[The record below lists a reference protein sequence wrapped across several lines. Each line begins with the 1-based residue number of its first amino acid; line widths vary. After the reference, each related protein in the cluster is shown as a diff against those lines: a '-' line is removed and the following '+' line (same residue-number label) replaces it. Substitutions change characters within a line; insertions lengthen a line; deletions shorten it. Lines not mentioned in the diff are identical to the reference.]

1 MERNG
6 HAIEEKC
13 MDIAYQPQKHLTD
26 SGTWALIRRSSGC
39 ENAAAFQRLERDR
52 RDAALREA
60 LKGGAS
66 LRQTSRLTGVSFG
79 VIRGLVKG

>member
-1 MERNG
+1 MERN
-6 HAIEEKC
+6 AQAVEDKC
-13 MDIAYQPQKHLTD
+13 MDIADRPRKRLTD

-66 LRQTSRLTGVSFG
+66 IRQASRLTGVSFG